1 MRKIDVY
8 MANEFNYLS
17 EPNDKCK
24 WTLGKS
30 FVPRMDPDRIHPRV
44 TRQKAS
50 VIELEDEVI
59 KHSTKSIELS
69 LDLVQKWCEFMDETW
84 ERNKFLASKSAIKL
98 MKYGG
103 LFDLREKFG
112 NSIIS
117 KSTKDSF
124 ENKLSDHEVSV
135 EDVLDLKSIQPTR
148 EHHLRCV
155 IGDWSCRP
163 SQVIIT
169 DIDKSFLDPDH
180 TMGDGWDGI
189 DVDAYF
195 GSTPNARRSREAKM
209 QKICIERSVKN
220 NAEELVI
227 KEHLSKIKI
236 NPATSGNRK
245 SYLCKCD
252 FTPLFSKKAD
262 ANEKYWHLI
271 ATNQFELSPALI
283 IQMPHS
289 FVVSLGSRR
298 VWCSCSLPS
307 DFKKSMKREVQMY
320 RNSEMISLSLYSWPG
335 NSPPLYQFTMKDGGN
350 GKWHLYCFWSL

>member
-1 MRKIDVY
+1 M
-8 MANEFNYLS
+8 
-17 EPNDKCK
+17 
-24 WTLGKS
+24 
-30 FVPRMDPDRIHPRV
+30 
-44 TRQKAS
+44 
-50 VIELEDEVI
+50 
-59 KHSTKSIELS
+59 
-69 LDLVQKWCEFMDETW
+69 
-84 ERNKFLASKSAIKL
+84 
-98 MKYGG
+98 
-103 LFDLREKFG
+103 
-112 NSIIS
+112 
-117 KSTKDSF
+117 
-124 ENKLSDHEVSV
+124 
-135 EDVLDLKSIQPTR
+135 EDVLDLKSIQLSR
-148 EHHLRCV
+148 EHHLKCV

-252 FTPLFSKKAD
+252 FTPLFAKKAD
-262 ANEKYWHLI
+262 ANERYRTLL

-283 IQMPHS
+283 IQMSHS

-298 VWCSCSLPS
+298 GWCNLPS

-335 NSPPLYQFTMKDGGN
+335 KSPPLYQFTMKDGGN
-350 GKWHLYCFWSL
+350 GNGISTVFGPYENINQDFSHEEWIVDKVAGVFNVGTPNFVRIGYGKKSKSKK